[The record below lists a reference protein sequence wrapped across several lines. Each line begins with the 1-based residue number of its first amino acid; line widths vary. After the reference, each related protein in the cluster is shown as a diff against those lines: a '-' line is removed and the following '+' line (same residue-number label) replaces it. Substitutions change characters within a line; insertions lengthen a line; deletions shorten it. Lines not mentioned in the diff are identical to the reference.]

1 MREHN
6 NSARAKM
13 VKQNSE
19 KDFEQILFE
28 AIDETLSNLG
38 ESVKTAIYFHL
49 EALFKIK
56 KQEIPYR
63 LGDFSDAL
71 ERIFGLGT
79 RYLEISFMKNLHSKI
94 GLVCKWPTWCKWV
107 VPEVTFQEYVCLMKQ
122 KFEEAGANEEE
133 IEVLMDAGE
142 EQEQRI

>member
-1 MREHN
+1 
-6 NSARAKM
+6 M
-13 VKQNSE
+13 VKQSSE

-49 EALFKIK
+49 KASFKIK

-71 ERIFGLGT
+71 ERIFGLGA
-79 RYLEISFMKNLHSKI
+79 RILEISFMKNLHSKI

-107 VPEVTFQEYVCLMKQ
+107 IPEVTFQEYVCLMKQ
-122 KFEEAGANEEE
+122 KFEEAGAKEEE
-133 IEVLMDAGE
+133 IGVLLDAGE